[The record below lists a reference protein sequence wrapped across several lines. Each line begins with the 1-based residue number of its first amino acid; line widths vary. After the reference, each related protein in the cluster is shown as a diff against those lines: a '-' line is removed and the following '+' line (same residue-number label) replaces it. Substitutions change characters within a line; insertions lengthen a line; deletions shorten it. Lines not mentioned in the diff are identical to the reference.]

1 MKCIKNKERNDIMKK
16 NILISANT
24 LCIGGIEKSLI
35 NLLKN
40 IDLKKYNVDLILEH
54 ATGEL
59 LTEVPTN
66 INILEYKPYNLKIKL
81 IQKTLNLLKQTRY
94 KITLKNAYDISIC
107 YATYSYPDNF
117 ITRLASKNKILF
129 VHSDYTKLYNK
140 EELLKFFDTRYIT
153 EFNKIVF
160 VSNESRENLIKYYP
174 NIVDK
179 SIVINNI
186 IDIDKIKKFS
196 EEKPE
201 IVFNKQDIN
210 LLFVGRLEES
220 SKNITFQLSKI
231 KELKKIYKNI
241 KLYII
246 GDGPDKEKYMNYINN
261 NKLNDSVIMLGQKSN
276 PYPYIKKCDY
286 LLLTSNYEGY
296 PVIFNEAIALKKD
309 IISTIKISDNYT
321 CIGDNFGFLI
331 SKDNFILEIKNIIDN
346 KLHNNQKINIEDI
359 NKKRIND
366 IEELLK

>member
-1 MKCIKNKERNDIMKK
+1 MRK

-59 LTEVPTN
+59 LNEVPTN
-66 INILEYKPYNLKIKL
+66 INILEYKPYNLRIKIV
-81 IQKTLNLLKQTRY
+81 QKILNLLKQTRY
-94 KITLKNAYDISIC
+94 KLTLKNAYDISIC

-117 ITRLASKNKILF
+117 ITRLASKNRILF
-129 VHSDYTKLYNK
+129 VHSDYTKLYNQT
-140 EELLKFFDTRYIT
+140 ELLDFFNKRHIN
-153 EFNKIVF
+153 EFSKIVF
-160 VSNESRENLIKYYP
+160 VSNESKKNLIKYYP

-186 IDIDKIKKFS
+186 IDIEKIKKLS
-196 EEKPE
+196 EEQIE
-201 IVFNKQDIN
+201 NIFNKKDIN

-220 SKNITFQLSKI
+220 SKNIIFQLSKI
-231 KELKKIYKNI
+231 QELKKTYKNI

-246 GDGPDKEKYMNYINN
+246 GDGPDKEKYINYIND
-261 NKLNDSVIMLGQKSN
+261 NKLNDNIVMLGQKSN

-296 PVIFNEAIALKKD
+296 PVIFNEAITLKKD

-331 SKDNFILEIKNIIDN
+331 SKDNFILEIKNILDN
-346 KLHNNQKINIEDI
+346 KLHNNNKINIEDI
-359 NKKRIND
+359 NNKRIND
-366 IEELLK
+366 IEELIN

>member
-1 MKCIKNKERNDIMKK
+1 MKK

-40 IDLKKYNVDLILEH
+40 IDLKKYNIDLILEH

-59 LTEVPTN
+59 LNEVPTN
-66 INILEYKPYNLKIKL
+66 INILEYKPYNLKIKP
-81 IQKTLNLLKQTRY
+81 IQKILNLLKQTRY
-94 KITLKNAYDISIC
+94 KLTLKNAYDISIC

-117 ITRLASKNKILF
+117 ITRLASKNRMLF
-129 VHSDYTKLYNK
+129 VHSDYTKLYNEK
-140 EELLKFFDTRYIT
+140 ELLEFFNTRHIT
-153 EFNKIVF
+153 EFNKIIF
-160 VSNESRENLIKYYP
+160 VSNESKNNLIKYYP
-174 NIVDK
+174 NIVYK

-186 IDIDKIKKFS
+186 IDIEKIKKLS
-196 EEKPE
+196 EEKIE
-201 IVFNKQDIN
+201 NVFNKKDIN

-220 SKNITFQLSKI
+220 SKNIMFQLSKI
-231 KELKKIYKNI
+231 KDLKKIYNNI
-241 KLYII
+241 KLYIL
-246 GDGPDKEKYMNYINN
+246 GNGPAKEKYIKYIDD
-261 NKLNDSVIMLGQKSN
+261 NKLNDNIIMLGQKSN

-296 PVIFNEAIALKKD
+296 PVIFNEAITLKKD

-331 SKDNFILEIKNIIDN
+331 SKDNFVLEIQKILDN
-346 KLHNNQKINIEDI
+346 KLHNNNKINIEDI
-359 NKKRIND
+359 NNKRIND
-366 IEELLK
+366 IEELIN

>member
-1 MKCIKNKERNDIMKK
+1 MKK

-40 IDLKKYNVDLILEH
+40 IDLKKYNIDLILEH

-59 LTEVPTN
+59 LNEVPTN
-66 INILEYKPYNLKIKL
+66 INILEYKPYNLKIKP
-81 IQKTLNLLKQTRY
+81 IQKILNLLKQTRY
-94 KITLKNAYDISIC
+94 KLTLKNAYDISIC

-117 ITRLASKNKILF
+117 ITRLASKNRILF

-140 EELLKFFDTRYIT
+140 EELLKFFNTRHIN

-160 VSNESRENLIKYYP
+160 VSKESKDNLIKYYP

-186 IDIDKIKKFS
+186 IDIEKIKKLS
-196 EEKPE
+196 EEKIE
-201 IVFNKQDIN
+201 NVFNKKDIN
-210 LLFVGRLEES
+210 LLFVGRLEEG
-220 SKNITFQLSKI
+220 SKNIMFQLSKI
-231 KELKKIYKNI
+231 KDLKKIYKKI

-246 GDGPDKEKYMNYINN
+246 GDGPDKEKYIKYIDD
-261 NKLNDSVIMLGQKSN
+261 NKLNDNIVMLGQKSN

-296 PVIFNEAIALKKD
+296 PVIFNEAITLKKD

-331 SKDNFILEIKNIIDN
+331 SKDNFVLEIQKILDN
-346 KLHNNQKINIEDI
+346 KLHNNDKINIEDI
-359 NKKRIND
+359 NNKRIKD
-366 IEELLK
+366 IEELIN

>member
-1 MKCIKNKERNDIMKK
+1 MKK
-16 NILISANT
+16 NILIASNT

-35 NLLKN
+35 NLIYN

-59 LTEVPTN
+59 LNEVPTN
-66 INILEYKPYNLKIKL
+66 INILEYKPYNLKIKIL
-81 IQKTLNLLKQTRY
+81 QKILNLLKQTRY
-94 KITLKNAYDISIC
+94 KLTLKNAYDISIC

-117 ITRLASKNKILF
+117 ITRLASKNRILF
-129 VHSDYTKLYNK
+129 IHSDYTKLYTK
-140 EELLKFFDTRYIT
+140 EELLKFFDTRNIT

-160 VSNESRENLIKYYP
+160 VSKESKDNLIKYYP

-186 IDIDKIKKFS
+186 IDIDKIKKLS
-196 EEKPE
+196 EEK
-201 IVFNKQDIN
+201 IKNVFNKKDIN
-210 LLFVGRLEES
+210 LLFVGRLEER
-220 SKNITFQLSKI
+220 SKNIMFQISKI

-246 GDGPDKEKYMNYINN
+246 GDGPDKEKYIKYIND
-261 NKLNDSVIMLGQKSN
+261 NKLCDNIIMLGQKNN

-286 LLLTSNYEGY
+286 VLLTSNYEGY
-296 PVIFNEAIALKKD
+296 PVIFNEAITLKKD

-331 SKDNFILEIKNIIDN
+331 SKDNFILEIKNILNN
-346 KLHNNQKINIEDI
+346 KLHNNNKINIEDI

-366 IEELLK
+366 TEELLK